1 MKLRLIGKRNN
12 LGIGI
17 HFIGFADAVKRLQ
30 GIQDLVEEVDFEDNN
45 QIAQAIAQSQPDD
58 VNISFISGNIH
69 ELFRGH
75 NIQWTVF
82 ESTRI
87 PSRVM
92 ANLPSAD
99 SVWVPT
105 AWGADILQA
114 HGIDPDKISV
124 VPEGVDADYYHPYGR
139 SAAPRPFRF
148 LFVGK
153 YEQRKSL
160 SETLKA
166 FAHAFGN
173 APGVELL
180 VKTHYTGRGARDV
193 EQQITDLKINNI
205 GAWIGAVDD
214 MAELYKQCDVLVL
227 PSKGEGW
234 GLPIIEAAAA
244 GLPVITTYYSG
255 HTEYLQHI
263 TNSVIPVDYDMV
275 PVSCEVYKS
284 FYPEDDN
291 DWGTWAQPRVDHL
304 AECMV
309 LSKTHMD
316 FLAKNA
322 LENSQIIRTR
332 FNWSNSANI
341 ALKTLKNQGLLP
353 G

>member
-12 LGIGI
+12 LGVGI
-17 HFIGFADAVKRLQ
+17 HFTGFADAVKRIH
-30 GIQDLVEEVDFEDNN
+30 GIQDLVEEVDFEDND
-45 QIAQAIAQSQPDD
+45 QIAQAIEQSQPDD

-69 ELFRGH
+69 DLFRGH

-87 PSRVM
+87 PSGVM
-92 ANLPSAD
+92 ANLPPAD
-99 SVWVPT
+99 SVWVPS

-114 HGIDPDKISV
+114 HGIDPGKISV
-124 VPEGVDADYYHPYGR
+124 IPEGVNTDYYHPFLR
-139 SAAPRPFRF
+139 PVVTRPFRF

-160 SETLKA
+160 CETITA

-173 APGVELL
+173 TPGVELL
-180 VKTHYTGRGARDV
+180 IKTHYTEYGRQDI

-205 GAWIGAVDD
+205 GAYIGAVDN
-214 MAELYKQCDVLVL
+214 MANLYSQCDVLVL

-255 HTEYLQHI
+255 HTEYLQYI
-263 TNSVIPVDYDMV
+263 TNSIIPVDYDMV
-275 PVSCEVYKS
+275 PVNCEVYKS
-284 FYPEDDN
+284 FYPEADN

-316 FLAKNA
+316 FLTKNA
-322 LENSQIIRTR
+322 LENSQVIRTR

-341 ALKTLKNQGLLP
+341 ALKTLQNQGLLN